1 MLTYICVY
9 IPCMLNTK
17 ILLLLR
23 VCRHTKK
30 EKAHKQ
36 YDPVKMGSSGYAL
49 TSEGP
54 FRQLSPSKCWKNTNG
69 CCGCNPT
76 FNWKEEFDHVEV
88 SLTKKAAKK
97 SKKKATE
104 PPKPTLQNSGKC
116 LNVDYPEP
124 VSAYICG
131 HVYCKCAAQ
140 LDGGCP
146 ICDYI
151 LSWKATSIMT
161 NRAKALREKVLT
173 KDSIFQESK
182 FNDETEV
189 QVTEEE
195 AREQN
200 ELPGGASGKETE
212 ITAKILKDRI
222 QLRVS
227 QPLLV

>member
-1 MLTYICVY
+1 MIRALLAFVT
-9 IPCMLNTK
+9 IPA
-17 ILLLLR
+17 ILEHLLDGNLD
-23 VCRHTKK
+23 
-30 EKAHKQ
+30 ADDQ
-36 YDPVKMGSSGYAL
+36 
-49 TSEGP
+49 
-54 FRQLSPSKCWKNTNG
+54 
-69 CCGCNPT
+69 
-76 FNWKEEFDHVEV
+76 
-88 SLTKKAAKK
+88 
-97 SKKKATE
+97 
-104 PPKPTLQNSGKC
+104 
-116 LNVDYPEP
+116 P

-189 QVTEEE
+189 QLTEEE